1 MLPPYLTISDTLTS
15 SPRTSRTCVADY
27 AALKA
32 WFALTPG
39 FTAYDA
45 AKWAQITER
54 ACHGYRQALARLDA
68 AGFSLMVTTRL

>member
-1 MLPPYLTISDTLTS
+1 MLMLSDPTTNLL
-15 SPRTSRTCVADY
+15 PVLPLLFPDY
-27 AALKA
+27 GCLKH
-32 WFALTPG
+32 FFLHVPG

-54 ACHGYRQALARLDA
+54 AAHGDREALARLDA

>member
-1 MLPPYLTISDTLTS
+1 MLMLSDPTTNRL
-15 SPRTSRTCVADY
+15 PVLPLPFPDY
-27 AALKA
+27 GCLKHF
-32 WFALTPG
+32 FAHVPG

-54 ACHGYRQALARLDA
+54 AAHGDRQALARLDA

>member
-1 MLPPYLTISDTLTS
+1 MLMLSDPTTNRL
-15 SPRTSRTCVADY
+15 PVLPLPFPDY
-27 AALKA
+27 GCLKH
-32 WFALTPG
+32 FFSHVPG

-54 ACHGYRQALARLDA
+54 AVHGDRQALARLDA

>member
-15 SPRTSRTCVADY
+15 SPRTSPLLVADY
-27 AALKA
+27 AALKG

-45 AKWAQITER
+45 AKWTQRAER
-54 ACHGYRQALARLDA
+54 ACHGDRQALAQLDA
-68 AGFSLMVTTRL
+68 AGFALMIL